1 MAHRLGSYVVQRKK
15 LPPTRYEVGRFEFN
29 FCSPK
34 LWERMVALGCRRD
47 GRVMLA
53 ALLLATA
60 IMVVPAS
67 PSGGIVKEEIRYEW
81 INGVYQPIQIVTQ
94 DGKVLLKRKIR
105 STDDMDKGGPVFDDW
120 NGDR

>member
-1 MAHRLGSYVVQRKK
+1 M
-15 LPPTRYEVGRFEFN
+15 
-29 FCSPK
+29 
-34 LWERMVALGCRRD
+34 ALGCRRD

>member
-1 MAHRLGSYVVQRKK
+1 
-15 LPPTRYEVGRFEFN
+15 
-29 FCSPK
+29 
-34 LWERMVALGCRRD
+34 
-47 GRVMLA
+47 MLA

-60 IMVVPAS
+60 IIVVPAS

-105 STDDMDKGGPVFDDW
+105 PTDDMDKGGPVFDDW